1 MAPSLRAPTLGLA
14 LLSMCLSIG
23 IIGTA
28 GRSYYVFT
36 SDAAEGNNPW
46 FLPAWPNHFDMREL
60 QTLIGT
66 SAAIFV
72 LNAVLVVALFVAS
85 VSGSQYVFNVTES
98 DT

>member
-1 MAPSLRAPTLGLA
+1 MAPSLRTPTLALA

-28 GRSYYVFT
+28 GRSYHVFT
-36 SDAAEGNNPW
+36 SAASKGDNPW

-60 QTLIGT
+60 QALIGT

-85 VSGSQYVFNVTES
+85 VSASTGAGGGMRWG
-98 DT
+98 

>member
-1 MAPSLRAPTLGLA
+1 MAPSLRAPTLALG

-36 SDAAEGNNPW
+36 SSQSENPW

-66 SAAIFV
+66 SAAIFM
-72 LNAVLVVALFVAS
+72 LNGVLVAALFVAS
-85 VSGSQYVFNVTES
+85 VSHGHGVES
-98 DT
+98 DTRHADTR